1 MANIGLETRLSKLDI
16 SEQGLE
22 LILKEGFYT
31 GRADNNPRKINEM
44 DARSILEN
52 IL

>member
-1 MANIGLETRLSKLDI
+1 MANIGLETQLSKLGI
-16 SEQGLE
+16 SKQGLE

-31 GRADNNPRKINEM
+31 GRSDNNPRKVNEM

-52 IL
+52 IF